1 MRVLL
6 LKDVYNL
13 GRAGDVKKVADGYGR
28 NFLLPQ
34 KLAVLAT
41 PGAMKQAEHI
51 RKIASEQRAAL
62 NQELSVVA
70 ERLEGVELT
79 FPVKAGETGRLY
91 GSVTTSM
98 IAEALT
104 ARTGVEIDR
113 RQVESQPIKLLG
125 VHSAIVRLTIDLLPE
140 IRVVVHREGE
150 PPESVFDE
158 EVVAEEVPAGDFA
171 ELQAEL
177 DAMEGEEEAVAEGE
191 TSAVGQSEIEAEAP
205 DLSGEH
211 EQGDTSSETELQVDD
226 EINQP
231 MASEEGEPEGTEE
244 TEPVERE

>member
-1 MRVLL
+1 MKVLL

-51 RKIASEQRAAL
+51 RKVASEQREAL
-62 NQELSVVA
+62 NLELSAIA
-70 ERLEGVELT
+70 ERLEGVELA

-104 ARTGVEIDR
+104 TQTGVEIDR

-125 VHSAIVRLTIDLLPE
+125 VHGAIIRLTIDLLPE

-158 EVVAEEVPAGDFA
+158 EIVAEEVPVGDFA

-177 DAMEGEEEAVAEGE
+177 DAMEEDAESSVEDVAEEVTSGADLTQEEADELVD
-191 TSAVGQSEIEAEAP
+191 EAN
-205 DLSGEH
+205 
-211 EQGDTSSETELQVDD
+211 ELELPPQVED
-226 EINQP
+226 EVVQP
-231 MASEEGEPEGTEE
+231 MAAEEGESTGTEE
-244 TEPVERE
+244 SESVESE